1 MSFFCYFCEMLSFS
15 HIRSS
20 VIGLLIVCF
29 TATGTLL
36 IAQDDNN
43 VPVPFTLADRD
54 RIMRTEQ
61 KLNSLEKSIDERFAA
76 QGKSMDE
83 RFAAQGKS
91 IDERFTNINNLL
103 YIILAAIIGLVGF
116 VLWDR
121 RTFLKPVTDNNKA
134 MEQRLKNVIES
145 LREKAK
151 KDSEL
156 ATILRMN
163 NLL

>member
-1 MSFFCYFCEMLSFS
+1 MLSS
-15 HIRSS
+15 IHIRST
-20 VIGLLIVCF
+20 VVGLLIVCF
-29 TATGTLL
+29 TATGLL
-36 IAQDDNN
+36 LTAQDDNN
-43 VPVPFTLADRD
+43 APVPFTLADRD

-61 KLNSLEKSIDERFAA
+61 QLNSLEKSMGERFAA
-76 QGKSMDE
+76 QEKSM
-83 RFAAQGKS
+83 
-91 IDERFTNINNLL
+91 DERFTNINNLL

-121 RTFLKPVTDNNKA
+121 RTFLKPVTDKNTA